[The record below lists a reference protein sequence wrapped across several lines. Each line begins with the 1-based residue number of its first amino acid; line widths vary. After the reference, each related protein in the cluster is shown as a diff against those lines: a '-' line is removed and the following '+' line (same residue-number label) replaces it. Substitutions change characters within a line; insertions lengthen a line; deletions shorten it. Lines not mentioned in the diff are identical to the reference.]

1 MPNSK
6 NHKRPIQVK
15 FFVNEK
21 ELALIKERMAQLG
34 IENMSAYLRKM
45 AVDGCEEKPNIPEL
59 HESKKTVMRLPCAN
73 CNLLLQ
79 FAQNKKSGQPSQ
91 GELT

>member
-45 AVDGCEEKPNIPEL
+45 AVDGCEEQPNIPEL
-59 HESKKTVMRLPCAN
+59 HESKKL
-73 CNLLLQ
+73 
-79 FAQNKKSGQPSQ
+79 
-91 GELT
+91 